1 MLKIGR
7 KPTLSLLAGG
17 ALTALLLASGGA
29 YAVPVTETTVIPGT
43 IACATGCSAP
53 AVLSTIITFD
63 DVTGPLP
70 AASPI
75 TSPSITAAGATFT
88 GDGAVVQGSVNGQ
101 YAAPAGDTSQ
111 YLTTGFTG
119 TQGTKTEYLVL
130 NKTYTNFGL
139 YWGSVD
145 GYNTLSFYDHS
156 TNTLTS
162 FSGNQI
168 APPANGNQT
177 SDLTNVYVNFT
188 GPFDEVIFQ
197 TQAPAFEV
205 DNLALGG
212 PVLQVG
218 SVPETSTWAMM
229 ILGFLGMG
237 FMAYRRK
244 SGTRLRFA

>member
-29 YAVPVTETTVIPGT
+29 YAVPVTEGTVIAGS
-43 IACATGCSAP
+43 IACAAGCAAP
-53 AVLSTIITFD
+53 TFSVSNTITFD
-63 DVTGPLP
+63 DVTLTPPGTP
-70 AASPI
+70 APSPF
-75 TSPSITAAGATFT
+75 TSGGFTFT
-88 GDGAVVQGSVNGQ
+88 GDGAVVQGSVLGQ
-101 YAAPAGDTSQ
+101 YAAPHGDTSQ

-119 TQGTKTEYLVL
+119 TPGTKTEYLVL

-156 TNTLTS
+156 TNTMTS

-188 GPFDEVIFQ
+188 GPFDEVIFT

-212 PVLQVG
+212 PVNQVG

-237 FMAYRRK
+237 FMAHRRK
-244 SGTRLRFA
+244 SGARLRFA